1 MDRLCLTI
9 PDETYCC
16 WNCSLYCKVHGVTL
30 ELYEQH
36 SEDIQLA
43 NQYAGNWFER
53 VSATAIAISLAFLL
67 SERIAKELPS
77 AHYLETVNFFLNWN
91 LSVCFILID
100 SWMFFLFLS
109 PQFWEVTFSAWLS
122 DEERNEESY
131 QLKVEKQQ
139 EICRGNYIQ
148 VKSNFNQDNGK
159 LIEEKK
165 WF

>member
-1 MDRLCLTI
+1 M
-9 PDETYCC
+9 
-16 WNCSLYCKVHGVTL
+16 
-30 ELYEQH
+30 
-36 SEDIQLA
+36 
-43 NQYAGNWFER
+43 
-53 VSATAIAISLAFLL
+53 SLAFLL

-131 QLKVEKQQ
+131 QLMVEKQQ
-139 EICRGNYIQ
+139 EICRGNYPSK
-148 VKSNFNQDNGK
+148 KSP
-159 LIEEKK
+159 
-165 WF
+165 